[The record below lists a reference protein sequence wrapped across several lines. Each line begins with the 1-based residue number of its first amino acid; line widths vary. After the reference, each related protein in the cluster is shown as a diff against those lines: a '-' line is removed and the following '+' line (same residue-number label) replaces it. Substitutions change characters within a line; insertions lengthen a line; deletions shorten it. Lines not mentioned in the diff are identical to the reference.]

1 MRDSRCSF
9 KINCFSNIFL
19 YVPRQYLRV
28 YCTSSNFKNLQGN
41 SFKKQLLKKPKPT
54 IFFEMFYSCVI
65 KVFVFQ
71 YRLQRP
77 LKHNA
82 CNISKTKNVGNQ
94 TSQAR
99 LFTTLDYNMLKS
111 KMTEKSY
118 CLLEL
123 RFNIGQKIQQTSR
136 KVYAV
141 PSIFINL

>member
-28 YCTSSNFKNLQGN
+28 YCTS
-41 SFKKQLLKKPKPT
+41 
-54 IFFEMFYSCVI
+54 FFEMFYSCVI

-71 YRLQRP
+71 YRLQRL